1 MKHAHAFLSG
11 VVGLIVLVAAGGAPA
26 QTTCLDSGDAD
37 AITAQSWTQR
47 AGFAPDL
54 SQPGFLAGMVVDAGN
69 IDSVAGWVPAGLR
82 ELVARWQLRL
92 WTAEYRPIHPSQG
105 YIQATNRHR
114 GQSRIVPTGPK
125 EARRKGIDGYV
136 AGLPFP
142 DPKDAVEVMYNQ
154 HYAYA
159 GDDGTLWFGVFW
171 VSPRHGVEKSEEWRW
186 EFVTRAMHRTDLAPT
201 PAIPWFQERGIQ
213 YASLATT
220 LTPDDKAG
228 TAALYYRYEQPK
240 DHHGWAYVPS
250 MRRTL
255 KMLFGTPGQT
265 WNNTDMLWEDVRGFS
280 AFPEWYEWTLVGRA
294 TVLAPMHA
302 GVEYGRKAR
311 KRTIDFKNPP
321 HWNPRMNWEPRPV
334 YIVEGRPKAISA
346 LSPHPYSKVVMYV
359 DAETYLVPL
368 KEMYDKK
375 GRLWRVQVNAFN
387 QSPDMDRL
395 PPQTALSLTV
405 NVRDGHATVIPT
417 YEARTNVGLDR
428 ARFTEAWLRTQGK

>member
-1 MKHAHAFLSG
+1 MTRAQAFLPA
-11 VVGLIVLVAAGGAPA
+11 VAGLIVLSVAANAGAQEAGAGAAGPLTS
-26 QTTCLDSGDAD
+26 QNW
-37 AITAQSWTQR
+37 TAR

-54 SQPGFLAGMVVDAGN
+54 SAPPVAPGTVVDAGN
-69 IDSVAGWVPAGLR
+69 VEAAGAWVPAGLK
-82 ELVARWQLRL
+82 ELVAKWGLKL
-92 WTAEYRPIHPSQG
+92 WTTDYRPIHPSRG
-105 YIQATNRHR
+105 YIEATNRHL
-114 GQSRIVPTGPK
+114 GTASTVPTGPK
-125 EARRKGIDGYV
+125 EARRKGISGYA

-142 DPKDAVEVMYNQ
+142 DPKTALEVMYNQ
-154 HYAYA
+154 HYAYV

-171 VSPRHGVEKSEEWRW
+171 VSPKCGVEKSEEWRW
-186 EFVTRAMHRTDLAPT
+186 EYLSRAMHRTDLAPT
-201 PAIPWFQERGIQ
+201 PGIPWFEKRGIQ

-220 LTPDDKAG
+220 LAPDDKAG

-255 KMLFGTPGQT
+255 KMVFGTPGQA

-302 GVEYGRKAR
+302 GVEVGRKAR
-311 KRTIDFKNPP
+311 KRTIDFANAP
-321 HWNPRMNWEPRPV
+321 HWNPRMSWEPRPV
-334 YIVEGRPKAISA
+334 YVVEGRPKKISS

-359 DAETYLVPL
+359 DAESYLVPL

-387 QSPDMDRL
+387 ESPDMHSL
-395 PPQTALSLTV
+395 PPRTALSLTV
-405 NVRDGHATVIPT
+405 NVRDGHATVVPT
-417 YEARTNVGLDR
+417 YETRTNVGLDR
-428 ARFTEAWLRTQGK
+428 ARFTETWLRTQGK